1 MRFVGSVKLSVI
13 KGDITDQNVDVIVN
27 AANNRLSHG
36 AGVAGAIIDK
46 GGYGIQKESDNY
58 ISRYGPVN
66 DGEVA
71 VTGPGKLPC
80 RKIIH
85 AVGPMWKRSD
95 EEKCK
100 RALKMACLKSLAVAA
115 SNKKCKSIAFPAI
128 SSGLFGMPKEISA
141 KVMFEAVQEYITR
154 GDPSKA
160 ILTDIRFV
168 IIDDPTVKVFKK
180 EFIEFFQIQKD
191 QSLAAGPTASKPPR
205 SKRGKKKGKNGT
217 NDVNDPLTSHSD
229 SSSKSFS
236 DAVTGNRH
244 GNAPNGKGPR
254 EGPSQGNTMF
264 DLVKSFILMKPLLG
278 LFL

>member
-1 MRFVGSVKLSVI
+1 M
-13 KGDITDQNVDVIVN
+13 DAIVN
-27 AANNRLSHG
+27 AANSKLSHG
-36 AGVAGAIIDK
+36 AGVARAIIDK
-46 GGYGIQKESDNY
+46 GGYDIQKESDNY
-58 ISRYGPVN
+58 IIRYGPVN

-115 SNKKCKSIAFPAI
+115 SNKKCKSIAFPAF
-128 SSGLFGMPKEISA
+128 SSGLLGMPEEISA
-141 KVMFEAVQEYITR
+141 KVMFEAVQEHITR
-154 GDPSKA
+154 GYPSKA

-205 SKRGKKKGKNGT
+205 
-217 NDVNDPLTSHSD
+217 
-229 SSSKSFS
+229 
-236 DAVTGNRH
+236 
-244 GNAPNGKGPR
+244 
-254 EGPSQGNTMF
+254 F
-264 DLVKSFILMKPLLG
+264 DKDK
-278 LFL
+278 

>member
-71 VTGPGKLPC
+71 VTGPGKLTC
-80 RKIIH
+80 KKIIH
-85 AVGPMWKRSD
+85 AVGPVWRRSD

-100 RALKMACLKSLAVAA
+100 RALKMACSKSLTAAA

-128 SSGLFGMPKEISA
+128 SSGLFGMPKEVSA
-141 KVMFEAVQEYITR
+141 KVMFEAVKEYITR
-154 GDPSKA
+154 DPSKA

-191 QSLAAGPTASKPPR
+191 QSLAAGKGGR
-205 SKRGKKKGKNGT
+205 RKKK
-217 NDVNDPLTSHSD
+217 VRQMML
-229 SSSKSFS
+229 
-236 DAVTGNRH
+236 VT
-244 GNAPNGKGPR
+244 
-254 EGPSQGNTMF
+254 
-264 DLVKSFILMKPLLG
+264 L
-278 LFL
+278 